1 MKKPMDLS
9 NLMQENEVKTSSK
22 SSVGMIEGSAQ
33 VSVRL
38 DGARY
43 TILRKIAKA
52 EDRTHKDIMI
62 EAFDLWL
69 KEKGHI

>member
-9 NLMQENEVKTSSK
+9 NLMQENPVKTSSK
-22 SSVGMIEGSAQ
+22 SVGMIEGSAQ

-69 KEKGHI
+69 REKGHI